1 MYHDMG
7 TNILRISYVT
17 FARGECDSLAKNQS
31 RTIADDLLSKYVME
45 HGRETGNGA
54 RRFILIIT
62 YQTEECTYSK

>member
-17 FARGECDSLAKNQS
+17 FARGECDSLANNQS

-45 HGRETGNGA
+45 QEDSFSSLHVKLKSVHIVTQLRSK
-54 RRFILIIT
+54 
-62 YQTEECTYSK
+62 ECT